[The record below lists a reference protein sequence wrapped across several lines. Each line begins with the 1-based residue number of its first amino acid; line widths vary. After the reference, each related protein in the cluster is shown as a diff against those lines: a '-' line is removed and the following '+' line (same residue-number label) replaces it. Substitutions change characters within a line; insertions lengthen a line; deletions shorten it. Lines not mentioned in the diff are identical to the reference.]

1 MILNSG
7 NIYQFVYKMETD
19 IDEID
24 FFLDLG
30 NITNSSVMLFSDS
43 DSDVKREQS
52 RVWRRCLLIFY
63 STRKD
68 VFSYFCEEKLITTF
82 RFDRPSIEYI
92 TGIITLF
99 NIQLHWKYSK
109 IFLVSISGIEF
120 DCSSFTENKEN

>member
-52 RVWRRCLLIFY
+52 RV
-63 STRKD
+63 
-68 VFSYFCEEKLITTF
+68 
-82 RFDRPSIEYI
+82 
-92 TGIITLF
+92 
-99 NIQLHWKYSK
+99 
-109 IFLVSISGIEF
+109 
-120 DCSSFTENKEN
+120 

>member
-30 NITNSSVMLFSDS
+30 NITNSSVMLSSDS

-52 RVWRRCLLIFY
+52 RVRRRCLLLFY

-99 NIQLHWKYSK
+99 NIQLH
-109 IFLVSISGIEF
+109 
-120 DCSSFTENKEN
+120 

>member
-19 IDEID
+19 IDEFD
-24 FFLDLG
+24 FFLDFG
-30 NITNSSVMLFSDS
+30 NITNSSVMLYSDS

-109 IFLVSISGIEF
+109 IFLVSISGIEL